1 MTGKVKWFDLQRG
14 IGFICP
20 DEGGR
25 EAFIHYKDVVADGFK
40 ALYEGDVVTFDVEQ
54 APKGPKARN
63 LRILRS
69 AEQ

>member
-1 MTGKVKWFDLQRG
+1 MTGTVKWFDLQLG
-14 IGFICP
+14 HGFICP

-25 EAFIHYKDVVADGFK
+25 DAFIHYRDILAEGYK
-40 ALYEGDVVTFDVEQ
+40 ALYEGDIVTFDLD
-54 APKGPKARN
+54 ATPKGPKARN